1 MSRREY
7 DFENGDTSLDVL
19 MKAINTQKANFGGD
33 SMYIELARKFDNS
46 DYQWVIYR
54 STINSSNCWDILT
67 SGYFV
72 LFRLNDRGTSIA
84 TAEVVKSLAFSNLY
98 LSQGISQ
105 CVISQTSMSGSEV
118 SFYTYIHTLLF
129 VPVSTTRYH
138 TAYLRTYNVNIQ
150 TVTTTGQQYGSPSNV
165 ILANTSTTIG
175 NYINNNPFIYSSGTS
190 IQWNNSSNNN
200 GQGSLMVRLT
210 LSSSFA
216 LTPTISSSVSLPSTT
231 QTTRCQLLY
240 YNNFYAWITWQ
251 PDAGGNNVYSTM
263 GLTTY
268 PTATGWTKSTT
279 YVEPFNTRYYRCY
292 YFPIWKWVVPTSNS
306 TTYINQNNM
315 CLWWMTKEDNYN
327 AYLERKFMM
336 SSLTSLTPTSTS
348 ENQDYYKIGNGKTYS
363 NYPSMF
369 GLMTID
375 GRFIYTMNVNTR
387 LLEKIDTKVR

>member
-46 DYQWVIYR
+46 EYQWVIYR
-54 STINSSNCWDILT
+54 STINENCWDILT

-72 LFRLNDRGTSIA
+72 LFRLNNRGLKSA
-84 TAEVVKSLAFSNLY
+84 SAEVVKSLAFSNLY

-105 CVISQTSMSGSEV
+105 CVNTQLSIV
-118 SFYTYIHTLLF
+118 SSVQYLYIHAYLF
-129 VPVSTTRYH
+129 VPVSTTQYH
-138 TAYLRTYNVNIQ
+138 TAYLRTYGVELYVKNT
-150 TVTTTGQQYGSPSNV
+150 TVTSTSDVS
-165 ILANTSTTIG
+165 LKNTSTTIG
-175 NYINNNPFIYSSGTS
+175 NYINNNPFIRVV
-190 IQWNNSSNNN
+190 NS
-200 GQGSLMVRLT
+200 
-210 LSSSFA
+210 
-216 LTPTISSSVSLPSTT
+216 SSSVSIQWHNSSNDGAGKQGPVLVTITITNKFSTSPTVSSSVSGPSAGTT
-231 QTTRCQLLY
+231 VRCQLLFY
-240 YNNFYAWITWQ
+240 YINYFWITWV
-251 PDAGGNNVYSTM
+251 PNWGGNNTSSTL
-263 GLTTY
+263 GYTNNAS
-268 PTATGWTKSTT
+268 ATGWSRTTT
-279 YVEPFNTRYYRCY
+279 YVEPYNTKYYKCY
-292 YFPIWKWVVPTSNS
+292 YFPIWKWAVPTSNS